1 MALSKAKARLVE
13 RLRSP
18 RQRAREGSFLVE
30 GIRGAG
36 EVLRAT
42 LPMEVRFGLVSPCLR
57 DSAAGAELA
66 DSLRSA
72 PFPVEE
78 LPDAELEALSAV
90 ERPQG
95 VLLVV
100 REPPDP
106 LARVPAGAGSRVLL
120 LDGIQ
125 DPGNAGTLVRAAR
138 AFGLDGVFA
147 LDGTVDPWNPKVVR
161 SSAGA
166 VAHIP
171 VARLSWADAAAW
183 LDRAGAMLLVA
194 DPAGEDVRGFRPAI
208 PWALAVGNEGAGP
221 RKEILGRAHRVLAIP
236 MAPGVDSLNAGMAGA
251 ILLFT
256 LGGHPGRETGGER
269 QRADDVSRR

>member
-1 MALSKAKARLVE
+1 MALSKAKNKLLE

-18 RQRAREGSFLVE
+18 RLRPREEAFLVE
-30 GIRGAG
+30 GIRGAR

-42 LPMEVRFGLVSPCLR
+42 LPLRVRFGLVSAVLGRSPGGR
-57 DSAAGAELA
+57 ELL
-66 DSLRSA
+66 DSLANA

-78 LPDAELEALSAV
+78 LPEAELEAVSDL

-95 VLLVV
+95 VILVV
-100 REPPDP
+100 SEPENPLTLVKAGPDT
-106 LARVPAGAGSRVLL
+106 RVLL

-125 DPGNAGTLVRAAR
+125 DPGNAGTLIRAAR

-161 SSAGA
+161 SAAGSM
-166 VAHIP
+166 AHIP
-171 VARLSWADAAAW
+171 VARVPWTDAADW
-183 LDRAGAMLLVA
+183 LGKLGASLFVA
-194 DPAGEDVRGFRPAI
+194 DPGGVDVRGFRPRT

-221 RKEILGRAHRVLAIP
+221 RREVLEKARRVLAIP

-256 LGGHPGRETGGER
+256 LGVHPGSDAGGEEAEGR
-269 QRADDVSRR
+269 